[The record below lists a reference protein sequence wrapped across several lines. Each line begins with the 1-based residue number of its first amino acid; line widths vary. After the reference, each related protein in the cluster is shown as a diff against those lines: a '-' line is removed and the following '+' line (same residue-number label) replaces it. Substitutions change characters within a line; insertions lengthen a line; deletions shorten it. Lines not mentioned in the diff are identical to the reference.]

1 MSLLKQIPPEEAA
14 RLVRE
19 GAVLVDVR
27 EPYEL
32 AAERIAGAIEL
43 PLSGLAQG
51 LPADLPQGRAPIFLC
66 ASGARTLR
74 NSAALAEIAGTSPAY
89 GLAGGIVAWKQAGY
103 PTARG

>member
-1 MSLLKQIPPEEAA
+1 MSLLQQIPPEEAD

-27 EPYEL
+27 ESYEQ

-43 PLSGLAQG
+43 PLSRLAQG
-51 LPADLPQGRAPIFLC
+51 LPADLPEAHAPIFLC

-74 NSAALAEIAGTSPAY
+74 YSEALAELAGVSPAY
-89 GLAGGIVAWKQAGY
+89 GLAGGIIAWKQAGY
-103 PTARG
+103 PTTRG